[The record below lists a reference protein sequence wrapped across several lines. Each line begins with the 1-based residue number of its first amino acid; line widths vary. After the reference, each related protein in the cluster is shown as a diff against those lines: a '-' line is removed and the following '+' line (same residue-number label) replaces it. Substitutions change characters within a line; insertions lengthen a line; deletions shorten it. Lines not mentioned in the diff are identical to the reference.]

1 MRKLLIDMVS
11 TMASK
16 NDITGDDIKSK
27 PNNKAYQDGWDR
39 IFKKD
44 KRTLKVKGQK
54 KSAFNSYKEY

>member
-1 MRKLLIDMVS
+1 MVS